1 MQTPTEFDL
10 PLDDFEYD
18 ELESFLLELES
29 ETAVFNISEFDGF
42 VTALISGPEPISP
55 EEWMPV
61 IWGGSRRPP
70 KWKKPGGFARIAEL
84 MLRHYNTTAAML
96 QNDVEQYEPWFM
108 ENEVNGHVY
117 PVVDDWCIGYMK
129 AVMLRPEAW
138 RVDEAEMVERLAPIS
153 LFSAPD
159 AWDFLE
165 QLADRHVEYLQNDI
179 APVAR
184 ALYEF
189 WLQQRRACTLP
200 EGASVH

>member
-1 MQTPTEFDL
+1 MQTPTEFDI
-10 PLDDFEYD
+10 PLDDLEYD

-29 ETAVFNISEFDGF
+29 DAAVFNISEFDGF
-42 VTALISGPEPISP
+42 VTALISGPEPILP
-55 EEWMPV
+55 EEWMRV
-61 IWGGSRRPP
+61 IWGGGRRPP
-70 KWKKPGGFARIAEL
+70 RWKQPGGFARIAEL

-96 QNDVEQYEPWFM
+96 HSDPEQFEPWFM
-108 ENEVNGHVY
+108 ENEVNGRIY

-138 RVDEAEMVERLAPIS
+138 RVDEPEMVERLAPIS

-165 QLADRHVEYLQNDI
+165 QLADRHVEYLQNEI

-184 ALYEF
+184 ALYAF
-189 WLQQRRACTLP
+189 WLQQRSACTLP

>member
-1 MQTPTEFDL
+1 MQTPTELDL

-29 ETAVFNISEFDGF
+29 DAAVFNISEFDGF
-42 VTALISGPEPISP
+42 VTALISGPEPIAP

-96 QNDVEQYEPWFM
+96 QNDPEQYEPWFM
-108 ENEVNGHVY
+108 ENEVNGRVY
-117 PVVDDWCIGYMK
+117 PVADDWCIGYMK

-153 LFSAPD
+153 LFSTPD

-165 QLADRHVEYLQNDI
+165 QLADRHVEYLQNEI

-184 ALYEF
+184 ALYGF
-189 WLQQRRACTLP
+189 WLQQRSACTLP
-200 EGASVH
+200 EGVSVH

>member
-1 MQTPTEFDL
+1 MQTPTELDL

-18 ELESFLLELES
+18 ELESFLLDLES
-29 ETAVFNISEFDGF
+29 DAAVFNISEFDGF
-42 VTALISGPEPISP
+42 VTALISGPEPIPP

-61 IWGGSRRPP
+61 IWGGGRRPP

-84 MLRHYNTTAAML
+84 MLRHFNTTAAML
-96 QNDVEQYEPWFM
+96 QNDPQQFEPWYM
-108 ENEVNGHVY
+108 ENEVNGRVF

-138 RVDEAEMVERLAPIS
+138 RVDEPEMVERLAQIS
-153 LFSAPD
+153 LFSTPD
-159 AWDFLE
+159 CWDFLE
-165 QLADRHVEYLQNDI
+165 QLADRHVEYLQNEI

-189 WLQQRRACTLP
+189 WLQQKRACTLP
-200 EGASVH
+200 EGVSVH

>member
-1 MQTPTEFDL
+1 MQTPTELDL

-18 ELESFLLELES
+18 ELESFLLDLES
-29 ETAVFNISEFDGF
+29 DAAVFNISEFDGF
-42 VTALISGPEPISP
+42 VTALISGPEPVAP

-61 IWGGSRRPP
+61 IWGGGRRPP
-70 KWKKPGGFARIAEL
+70 KLKKPGGFARIAEL
-84 MLRHYNTTAAML
+84 MLRHFNTTAATL
-96 QNDVEQYEPWFM
+96 QHDPEQFEPWFM
-108 ENEVNGHVY
+108 ENEVSGRIY

-153 LFSAPD
+153 LFSSED

-165 QLADRHVEYLQNDI
+165 QLADRHVEYLQNEI

-184 ALYEF
+184 ALYAF
-189 WLQQRRACTLP
+189 WLQQRSACTLP
-200 EGASVH
+200 EGVSVQ